1 MVPADNLI
9 PTYTVFSR
17 HSADCPNKSEAS
29 CLRCDCKKWIRVYD
43 PRIEDGKKRQTHF
56 LDQHGQMRRSPF
68 SAKTRSASDAEKIRQ
83 ALEDSHD
90 PDKRRAAAAEAK
102 LKALQAEKESQTVT
116 IEQAIARF
124 LIAKSSV
131 DNIVGSSLDRY
142 KALLGNVDPK
152 FEVKTK
158 GKFLTWLDHQNPRP
172 IHVVDLTRPVVED
185 FIGSWNFNAQWTKS
199 TNFTALNS
207 FFNYCTD
214 HKWMPENPME
224 RMKRPKV
231 DKGNR
236 TGAFSDEQWIA
247 IEAAAEKA
255 SEVADLGER
264 QKAQRLLTFVRLLR
278 WSGMALV
285 DATQF
290 SKHLIHNG
298 VLTYKRQKTKKT
310 ASTKV
315 PQYVL
320 DLLETVSP
328 VNGTPE
334 QPFRNHS
341 ITLKANKHNWWRQL
355 RDLFKAAGIGKIK
368 TDVGTLRNPGAHTFR
383 DTFAIGLICARVPI
397 VNVAKA
403 LGDTIKMVED
413 HYMPWIEKMKE
424 VQVEETSRAVA
435 HQLEKLEALKN
446 VPKKK
451 VVNIGGGRK

>member
-1 MVPADNLI
+1 MVPADTLI

-17 HSADCPNKSEAS
+17 HSADCPNKSEGS
-29 CLRCDCKKWIRVYD
+29 YLRCNCKKWIRAYD
-43 PRIEDGKKRQTHF
+43 PRMDPTKRQTHF
-56 LDQHGQMRRSPF
+56 LDQNGQMKRSPF
-68 SAKTRSASDAEKIRQ
+68 PAKTRSASDAEKIRQ

-124 LIAKSSV
+124 LVAKSSI
-131 DNIVGSSLDRY
+131 DNIVDSTLDRY

-152 FEVKTK
+152 FEVKNK
-158 GKFLTWLDHQNPRP
+158 GKLLSWLDQQNPRP
-172 IHVVDLTRPVVED
+172 VQVVDLTRPVVES

-214 HKWMPENPME
+214 HKWTPENPME

-247 IEAAAEKA
+247 IQEAATKA
-255 SEVADLGER
+255 TEVADLAQR
-264 QKAQRLLTFVRLLR
+264 QKAQRLLTFIELLR
-278 WSGMALV
+278 WSGMALT
-285 DATQF
+285 DATSF
-290 SKHLIHNG
+290 SQDLIHDG

-310 ASTKV
+310 ASTKL
-315 PQYVL
+315 PEYVL
-320 DLLETVSP
+320 QLLRTVPP

-334 QPFRNHS
+334 QPFRNHA

-355 RDLFKAAGIGKIK
+355 KDLYKAAGLGKIK

-413 HYMPWIEKMKE
+413 HYMPWMEKMKE

-435 HQLEKLEALKN
+435 DQLEKLEALKN
-446 VPKKK
+446 VPKKN
-451 VVNIGGGRK
+451 VVNIGEGRK

>member
-1 MVPADNLI
+1 MVPVDNLI

-17 HSADCPNKSEAS
+17 HSANCPNKSEGS
-29 CLRCDCKKWIRVYD
+29 YLRCNCKKWIRVYD
-43 PRIEDGKKRQTHF
+43 PRVQDPKKRQTHF
-56 LDQHGQMRRSPF
+56 LDQNGQMKRSPF
-68 SAKTRSASDAEKIRQ
+68 PAKTRSASDAEKIRQ
-83 ALEDSHD
+83 ALEDSYD

-116 IEQAIARF
+116 IEQAVARF
-124 LIAKSSV
+124 LVAKSNI
-131 DNIVGSSLDRY
+131 DNVVGSTLDRY

-158 GKFLTWLDHQNPRP
+158 GKFLTWLDQQNPRP
-172 IHVVDLTRPVVED
+172 VQVVDLTRPVIES

-199 TNFTALNS
+199 TNFTALNA
-207 FFNYCTD
+207 FFSYCAD
-214 HKWMPENPME
+214 HKWTPENPME

-231 DKGNR
+231 EKGNR

-247 IEAAAEKA
+247 IEETATKA
-255 SEVADLGER
+255 TEVTDLADR
-264 QKAQRLLTFVRLLR
+264 QKSQRLLTFVQLLR
-278 WSGMALV
+278 WSGMALT

-290 SKHLIHNG
+290 STDLIHKG

-310 ASTKV
+310 ASTKLPEHVLELLRTV
-315 PQYVL
+315 P
-320 DLLETVSP
+320 P

-355 RDLFKAAGIGKIK
+355 VDLYKTAGIGKIK
-368 TDVGTLRNPGAHTFR
+368 TDVGMLRNPGAHTFR

-413 HYMPWIEKMKE
+413 HYMPWMEKMKE

-435 HQLEKLEALKN
+435 DQLEKLEALKN

-451 VVNIGGGRK
+451 VVNIGERK